1 MPAVADLHREKLR
14 AAGVHVI
21 GVSQYSTT
29 MADTV
34 AFAERNRLTFPNL
47 YDANAELAAAYDVQ
61 ALPGYV
67 FLDRQ
72 GRISQRSSGARG
84 VGFIESRL
92 NELLAE

>member
-1 MPAVADLHREKLR
+1 MHI
-14 AAGVHVI
+14 I
-21 GVSQYSTT
+21 GVAQYSTT
-29 MADTV
+29 PAETV

-47 YDANAELAAAYDVQ
+47 YDANAELAAAYGVQ